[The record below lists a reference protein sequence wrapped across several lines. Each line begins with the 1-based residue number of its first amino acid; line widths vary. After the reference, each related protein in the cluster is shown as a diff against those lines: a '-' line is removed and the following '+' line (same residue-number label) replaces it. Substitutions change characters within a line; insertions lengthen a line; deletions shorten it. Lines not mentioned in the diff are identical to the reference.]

1 MSTADQPVGHD
12 SADSS
17 TAAQADEQTPEMF
30 TDPGLPYHRPRRAD
44 VDPKAD
50 KRAER
55 QVAALFGLSILGTII
70 AIGSY
75 LALDMTEEIAS
86 IRFVNMM
93 IGLGLFLAMIGIGL
107 GAVHWAKTLMR
118 DHEMVEERHELRSS
132 EEAREGAV
140 QNLKDGVEDS
150 GIGGVKRR
158 PVLVGSLV
166 GAIALAP
173 LAVLFPQ
180 IGNMGG
186 DWNTKKFAHT
196 MWRKGTRLARD
207 PDGTLIKASD
217 VTIGSAFHVIPDGL
231 NELEHHRIEEKAKA
245 VVLLVRLDPR
255 DLKIQPGR
263 EDWSF
268 DGIVAYSKICTH
280 VGCPVALYE
289 QQTHHLLC
297 PCHQSTFDV
306 ADGAKV
312 VFGPAKR
319 PLPQLPIAV
328 DDEGYIVA
336 QSDFHEPI
344 GPSYWTRLK
353 HTSDG
358 LNDSSE
364 GSSH

>member
-173 LAVLFPQ
+173 SPCCS
-180 IGNMGG
+180 
-186 DWNTKKFAHT
+186 
-196 MWRKGTRLARD
+196 RKSATWVATGTPRSSRTRCGARAR
-207 PDGTLIKASD
+207 ASR
-217 VTIGSAFHVIPDGL
+217 VTPTAPSSRPRTSPSA
-231 NELEHHRIEEKAKA
+231 R
-245 VVLLVRLDPR
+245 R
-255 DLKIQPGR
+255 
-263 EDWSF
+263 
-268 DGIVAYSKICTH
+268 
-280 VGCPVALYE
+280 
-289 QQTHHLLC
+289 
-297 PCHQSTFDV
+297 ST
-306 ADGAKV
+306 
-312 VFGPAKR
+312 
-319 PLPQLPIAV
+319 
-328 DDEGYIVA
+328 
-336 QSDFHEPI
+336 
-344 GPSYWTRLK
+344 
-353 HTSDG
+353 
-358 LNDSSE
+358 
-364 GSSH
+364 